1 MLDTEKVT
9 QELFDFIDASPTAFH
24 AAAQAAKRLEAAGY
38 RKVGKETG
46 IRPEAGGRYYMT
58 RNGSSLI
65 AFRIPK
71 GELRRF
77 RIAAAHSDSPAFKV
91 KETPEMGVEGHYIRL
106 NTEGYGGMIQST
118 WLDRP
123 LSVAGRV
130 IVETENGPR
139 TRLVNL
145 DRDLCVIPNV
155 AIHFNREINK
165 GYAYNPQVDLLP
177 LNPFSRPGDPL
188 QEINGVVIHY
198 VGNPG
203 TSAQA
208 NRNYFANL
216 SLTAETYAS
225 SHFVV
230 GLAGEVVQCVPLS
243 EISYCSNSRNDDT
256 IAIEVCHPDESG
268 QFSPETLESVE
279 RLTAWLC
286 AQFDL
291 DTSQVIRHYDVS
303 GKICPRYYVEHE
315 DAWQDLLAGVQQAIP
330 AFTEEKTA

>member
-1 MLDTEKVT
+1 MN
-9 QELFDFIDASPTAFH
+9 
-24 AAAQAAKRLEAAGY
+24 AALGRPYRPRRHLKRSWKIGLC
-38 RKVGKETG
+38 VL
-46 IRPEAGGRYYMT
+46 GGA
-58 RNGSSLI
+58 LVI
-65 AFRIPK
+65 C
-71 GELRRF
+71 L
-77 RIAAAHSDSPAFKV
+77 
-91 KETPEMGVEGHYIRL
+91 
-106 NTEGYGGMIQST
+106 
-118 WLDRP
+118 
-123 LSVAGRV
+123 V
-130 IVETENGPR
+130 IVGIMVAQ
-139 TRLVNL
+139 RLRCANTPGAGVTVP
-145 DRDLCVIPNV
+145 DWV
-155 AIHFNREINK
+155 E
-165 GYAYNPQVDLLP
+165 VDLLP